1 MRAASAARG
10 GWKGLPMPTVLVTGA
25 NRGLGLELV
34 RQYAA
39 DGWQVVACAREPG
52 RAAELATLAA
62 AAGSPARV
70 EVRPLDVEDHAAIDA
85 LAQRLAGRAIDV
97 LINCAGTMGKGS
109 FAAQGL
115 TFGRF
120 GDSDFDDWMRTL
132 RINAIGPMKMAEAF
146 VGHVARSEQ
155 KKLVNVTSIIGSIAK
170 NQIGGLYAYRASKA
184 ALNAITRSLAID
196 LGRSH
201 GIIATVLHPGWA
213 RTDMG
218 GPRADIDATTS
229 VTGMRRVIA
238 GLDRDKAGRF
248 WMYDGS
254 ELPW

>member
-1 MRAASAARG
+1 
-10 GWKGLPMPTVLVTGA
+10 MPTVLVTGA

-39 DGWQVVACAREPG
+39 DGWHVIACARDPA
-52 RAAELATLAA
+52 RAPELGAIAA
-62 AAGSPARV
+62 AARAPAHV
-70 EVRPLDVEDHAAIDA
+70 EVHALDVEDHAAIDA
-85 LAQRLAGRAIDV
+85 LARRLDGRAIDV
-97 LINCAGTMGKGS
+97 LINCAGTMGQGS
-109 FAAQGL
+109 FAAEGL

-120 GDSDFDDWMRTL
+120 GGSDFDDWTRTL
-132 RINAIGPMKMAEAF
+132 RINAIAPMKMAEAF
-146 VGHVARSEQ
+146 VEHVARSEQ
-155 KKLVNVTSIIGSIAK
+155 KKIVNVTSIIGSIAK

-196 LGRSH
+196 LARTH
-201 GIIATVLHPGWA
+201 GIVATVLHPGWA

-238 GLDRDKAGRF
+238 GLDREKAGRY